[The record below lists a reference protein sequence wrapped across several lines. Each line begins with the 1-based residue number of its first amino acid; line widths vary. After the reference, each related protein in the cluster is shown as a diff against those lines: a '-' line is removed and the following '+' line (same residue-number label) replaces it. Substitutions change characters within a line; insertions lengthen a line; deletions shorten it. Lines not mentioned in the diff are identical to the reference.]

1 VVLPLPLAPR
11 TRSNPPSPRTRERL
25 PKRRTPPRSQASATV
40 SSMPLIL
47 RVKLTKPAADKGSIV
62 RAMKNRWLVPFLN
75 LGHLL
80 DHLAMLVFP
89 TAVVA
94 IGREWNQPYSE
105 LLPLALGSFI
115 AFGVFA
121 IPAGWLA
128 DHWSRYKVMALFYF
142 GIGGALF
149 ATSFAQSPLQ
159 IAAGLTV
166 VGAFAAIYHP
176 VGIAMLVASSENKMG
191 SLLGWNG
198 LWGNLGLASAA
209 LLTGALVDAF
219 GWRAAFMV
227 PGALCVFAG
236 CAFVFLVN
244 DPGKVKKT
252 SKSLGLHVDARTM
265 TRIFTIMLVATAFGG
280 IIFNSTTISMPKV
293 FDERLSA
300 LTQTNFGIGVLVA
313 LVYTMAAFAQVV
325 MGALID
331 RVELRRLMIGVGLVQ
346 IPMLWFA
353 ANLDGWAMLVVAL
366 LMMLAVFGQI
376 PLNDAIVGRY
386 VADEYR
392 ARVLGVRYVVSLGVA
407 AVAVPMIATLH
418 KTAGG
423 FSNVFLVLAVMAG
436 GVFLASFF
444 FPTRAELM
452 ASKQKLASQGA

>member
-1 VVLPLPLAPR
+1 
-11 TRSNPPSPRTRERL
+11 
-25 PKRRTPPRSQASATV
+25 
-40 SSMPLIL
+40 MPLIL
-47 RVKLTKPAADKGSIV
+47 LAKLPEPAARKRSIV

-75 LGHLL
+75 LGHML

-94 IGREWNQPYSE
+94 IGREWGRPYSE

-128 DHWSRYKVMALFYF
+128 DHWSRYKVLALFF
-142 GIGGALF
+142 VGIGASLF
-149 ATSFAQSPLQ
+149 ATGFAQSPWQ
-159 IAAGLTV
+159 IALGLGV

-176 VGIAMLVASSENKMG
+176 VGIAMLVASPERMG

-209 LLTGALVDAF
+209 LLTGALVDSF
-219 GWRAAFMV
+219 GWRAAFHV
-227 PGALCVFAG
+227 PGVICMLAG
-236 CAFVFLVN
+236 IAFLVLVN

-252 SKSLGLHVDARTM
+252 SKSLGLHVDARMM
-265 TRIFTIMLVATAFGG
+265 TRIFSIMLIATACGG

-300 LTQTNFGIGVLVA
+300 LTQTNFGIGALVA

-331 RVELRRLMIGVGLVQ
+331 RMELRRLMIGVGLVQ
-346 IPMLWFA
+346 IPMLWLA
-353 ANLDGWAMLVVAL
+353 ANLEGWAMLAVAL
-366 LMMLAVFGQI
+366 FMMLAVFGQI

-386 VADEYR
+386 VADEFR
-392 ARVLGVRYVVSLGVA
+392 ARVLAVRYVVSLGVA
-407 AVAVPMIATLH
+407 AVAVPMIAALH
-418 KTAGG
+418 RTEGG
-423 FSNVFLVLAVMAG
+423 FSNVFLVLAVLSG
-436 GVFLASFF
+436 GVFVASWF
-444 FPTRAELM
+444 FPSRAELT
-452 ASKQKLASQGA
+452 AHKEKLAAQAA

>member
-1 VVLPLPLAPR
+1 
-11 TRSNPPSPRTRERL
+11 
-25 PKRRTPPRSQASATV
+25 
-40 SSMPLIL
+40 
-47 RVKLTKPAADKGSIV
+47 
-62 RAMKNRWLVPFLN
+62 MKNRWLVPFLN

-94 IGREWNQPYSE
+94 IAREWNQPYAE

-115 AFGVFA
+115 AFGAFA

-128 DHWSRYKVMALFYF
+128 DHWSRHKVLAMFF
-142 GIGGALF
+142 VGIGASLF
-149 ATSFAQSPLQ
+149 VTGFAQTPWQ

-176 VGIAMLVASSENKMG
+176 VGIAMLVAAPAKMG
-191 SLLGWNG
+191 SALGWNG

-209 LLTGALVDAF
+209 LLTGALVDAY
-219 GWRAAFMV
+219 GWRAAFCV
-227 PGALCVFAG
+227 PGVLCVVAG
-236 CAFVFLVN
+236 ISFLILVK

-252 SKSLGLHVDARTM
+252 SKSMGLHVDARM
-265 TRIFTIMLVATAFGG
+265 MARIFSIMLIATAFGG

-293 FDERLSA
+293 FDERLTA
-300 LTQTNFGIGVLVA
+300 LTQSNFGIGALVA

-325 MGALID
+325 MGSLID
-331 RVELRRLMIGVGLVQ
+331 RIELRRLMIGVGLMQ
-346 IPMLWFA
+346 IPLLFLA
-353 ANLDGWAMLVVAL
+353 AKNPQGWAMLAVAL

-386 VADEYR
+386 VADEFR

-407 AVAVPMIATLH
+407 AVAVPMIAALH

-423 FSNVFLVLAVMAG
+423 FSNVFLVLAVLAS
-436 GVFLASFF
+436 GVFLASWF
-444 FPTRAELM
+444 FPSRAELT
-452 ASKQKLASQGA
+452 AHKEKLATQVA

>member
-1 VVLPLPLAPR
+1 M
-11 TRSNPPSPRTRERL
+11 
-25 PKRRTPPRSQASATV
+25 Q
-40 SSMPLIL
+40 
-47 RVKLTKPAADKGSIV
+47 
-62 RAMKNRWLVPFLN
+62 NRWLVPFLN
-75 LGHLL
+75 IGHLL

-94 IGREWNQPYSE
+94 IAREWGRPYAD

-128 DHWSRYKVMALFYF
+128 DHWSRYKVMMLFYF
-142 GIGGALF
+142 GIGASLF
-149 ATSFAQSPLQ
+149 VTGFAQSPWQ
-159 IAAGLTV
+159 VAAGLTV
-166 VGAFAAIYHP
+166 VGTFAAIYHP
-176 VGIAMLVASSENKMG
+176 VGIAMLVASPEKMG

-198 LWGNLGLASAA
+198 LWGNLGLATAA

-219 GWRAAFMV
+219 GWRAAFFV
-227 PGALCVFAG
+227 PGVLCVAAG
-236 CAFVFLVN
+236 IAFSILVR

-252 SKSLGLHVDARTM
+252 SKSLGLHVDARMM
-265 TRIFTIMLVATAFGG
+265 TRIFAIMLIATAFGG

-300 LTQTNFGIGVLVA
+300 LTQTNFGIGLLVA
-313 LVYTMAAFAQVV
+313 VVYTMAAFAQVL

-331 RVELRRLMIGVGLVQ
+331 RMELRRLMIGVGLVQ
-346 IPMLWFA
+346 IPMLWLA

-376 PLNDAIVGRY
+376 PLNDAIVGRF

-423 FSNVFLVLAVMAG
+423 FSNVFLVLSVLAA

-444 FPTRAELM
+444 FPTRAELT
-452 ASKQKLASQGA
+452 ANKEKLASQPA